1 MSIWKWKPCQLLLL
15 QLKVEVCL
23 TISCREV
30 SDIPASYPS
39 PVISFPSANINRLI
53 GLRLRKILQS
63 SDVLKFCQRTS
74 KEMKKGLI
82 PILIIP
88 KTIIYRSKF
97 DLFYFDLF
105 YIFTTNMTKTL

>member
-30 SDIPASYPS
+30 SDIPASCPS
-39 PVISFPSANINRLI
+39 PVISFPSANITGLI

-82 PILIIP
+82 AILIIP
-88 KTIIYRSKF
+88 KTVIYRSKF

-105 YIFTTNMTKTL
+105 YIFTTNMTKAL